1 MREEY
6 LLITETVLGD
16 DIEQVQVI
24 PEEFPIAL
32 ELPLVLSEATY
43 VRVKV
48 SKVMIS

>member
-1 MREEY
+1 MLEEY
-6 LLITETVLGD
+6 LLITDTILAD

-24 PEEFPIAL
+24 PEEFPVAL
-32 ELPLVLSEATY
+32 EIPLVLSEATY